1 MNHLYNTLF
10 DGNTHTHTDD
20 TNDIALEIINS
31 IHGHTNFNIISN
43 YFDIDDYDK

>member
-1 MNHLYNTLF
+1 MA
-10 DGNTHTHTDD
+10 THTDN

-31 IHGHTNFNIISN
+31 IIHGHNDFNIISN